1 MTPYSPVGRE
11 AQTSDLGL
19 AELGVKLHT
28 ETGEIIG
35 GHNSD
40 SEQSSVDNIYAIG
53 DILHVSRIYHTR
65 TRNSIILVRGER
77 VFVYNP
83 EYGYLLLRG
92 QGIRSAVILA
102 NLKDNIDWFELKLVR
117 NMIKILENSVAM
129 ENFML

>member
-19 AELGVKLHT
+19 AELGVTLHP

-53 DILHVSRIYHTR
+53 DILHVSRIYHIR
-65 TRNSIILVRGER
+65 THNQHNLSKGGTSICIQPRVR
-77 VFVYNP
+77 VFALQRA
-83 EYGYLLLRG
+83 GY
-92 QGIRSAVILA
+92 
-102 NLKDNIDWFELKLVR
+102 
-117 NMIKILENSVAM
+117 
-129 ENFML
+129 

>member
-1 MTPYSPVGRE
+1 MIDCKLVSKLLNDLLVQCVCIFAPNLTPYSPVGRE

-19 AELGVKLHT
+19 VELGVKLHP

-65 TRNSIILVRGER
+65 TRNQHYHHRGGTSIWIRPGVRVVAPQR
-77 VFVYNP
+77 V
-83 EYGYLLLRG
+83 GY
-92 QGIRSAVILA
+92 
-102 NLKDNIDWFELKLVR
+102 
-117 NMIKILENSVAM
+117 
-129 ENFML
+129 